1 MRNALEEEEDQIPV
15 ESSLISIGNSTQNAL
30 EEEALIS
37 LQCLLVSVRNSL
49 QHALEEE
56 EQNSSESSLFFY
68 QKFNAKCSTRGSQ
81 QFITILIDFYWE
93 FMAKRAGA
101 GGGVPNSIRVR
112 LMSN

>member
-56 EQNSSESSLFFY
+56 EQNSFY
-68 QKFNAKCSTRGSQ
+68 QKFNTKCSARGSQ